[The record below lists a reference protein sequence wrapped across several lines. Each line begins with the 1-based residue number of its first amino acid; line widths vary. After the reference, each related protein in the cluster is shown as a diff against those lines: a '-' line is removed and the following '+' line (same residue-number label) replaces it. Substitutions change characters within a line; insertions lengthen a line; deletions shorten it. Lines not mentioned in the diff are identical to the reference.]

1 MSDCFDH
8 AADAYDDLCFGRT
21 SDEGAG
27 GENIP
32 FGEYFMHREPLGKT
46 CKFCKMPYLHWRE
59 INGKW
64 KLCKKGVP
72 HDCKPDTSLVP
83 NIWQSQIFSGS
94 EAE

>member
-8 AADAYDDLCFGRT
+8 DADAYDDLCFGRT
-21 SDEGAG
+21 YDEGAG
-27 GENIP
+27 GEYTY
-32 FGEYFMHREPLGKT
+32 GEPLGKT

-72 HDCKPDTSLVP
+72 HDCKPDTT
-83 NIWQSQIFSGS
+83 NAKYG
-94 EAE
+94 A